1 MRRADDSLV
10 PELRQH
16 MRKRLMRIQRRT
28 NPLKNFFERARSR
41 RAGVTLVVGTAGS
54 VVLFLAAGPVSSAST
69 PGPNAKVAVPQGIG
83 AGVLRNAT
91 VFGSTPPSTPETVS
105 FILKARDEDQLKASV
120 ESGSPQGY
128 LSVRQFA
135 GRYGQTRENIAAL
148 ESYLGQFGL

>member
-69 PGPNAKVAVPQGIG
+69 PGPNAKVV
-83 AGVLRNAT
+83 
-91 VFGSTPPSTPETVS
+91 GSTPPSTPETVS